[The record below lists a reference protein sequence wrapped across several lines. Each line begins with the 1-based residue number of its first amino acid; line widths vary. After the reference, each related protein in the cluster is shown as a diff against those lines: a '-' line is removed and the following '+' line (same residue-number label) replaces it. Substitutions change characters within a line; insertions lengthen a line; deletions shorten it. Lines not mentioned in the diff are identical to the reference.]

1 MQPTHWK
8 IAGAAVAG
16 LTLMLLAE
24 AAEPIKLNLKPGLWE
39 IASQG
44 QFTGAPPIPDD
55 QLARLT
61 PEQRAR
67 FEAAM
72 QASMANAAKPRLSK
86 NCVTPEKIARG
97 LDLDQQHNDNSCQ
110 RKVLANSASE
120 VEFSEECSSDS
131 GKSVIN
137 EHFQLSGSELMTGS
151 VHVVRTS
158 GDKSMTVD
166 STIHGKWLGAS
177 CGDIKDFEIEKQ

>member
-1 MQPTHWK
+1 MD
-8 IAGAAVAG
+8 IGDDLDLV
-16 LTLMLLAE
+16 LMGEAE
-24 AAEPIKLNLKPGLWE
+24 EGDTMAMIVLGVLDLIPG
-39 IASQG
+39 
-44 QFTGAPPIPDD
+44 
-55 QLARLT
+55 LT

-97 LDLDQQHNDNSCQ
+97 LDLDQHNDTSCQ
-110 RKVLANSASE
+110 RKVVSNSASE
-120 VEFSEECSSDS
+120 MEFSEECGSDS
-131 GKSVIN
+131 GKSVIS
-137 EHFQLSGSELMTGS
+137 EHFQLSGSEQMTGN

-158 GDKSMTVD
+158 GDKTMTID

>member
-8 IAGAAVAG
+8 IAGAAVTG
-16 LTLMLLAE
+16 LALVLLAE
-24 AAEPIKLNLKPGLWE
+24 AAEPIKLNVKPGLWE

-44 QFTGAPPIPDD
+44 QINGAPPIPEE

-97 LDLDQQHNDNSCQ
+97 LDLDQHNDTSCQ
-110 RKVLANSASE
+110 RKVVSNSASE
-120 VEFSEECSSDS
+120 MEFSEECGSDS
-131 GKSVIN
+131 GKSVIS
-137 EHFQLSGSELMTGS
+137 EHFQLSGSEQMTGN

-158 GDKSMTVD
+158 GDKTMTID